1 MQNLKRA
8 IALALLV
15 VMSLGAMIGCSAV
28 NANPVVG
35 KVGDVD
41 LTLAAYTSVLNGLK
55 QYYDYGALE
64 LKDPDHPLEE
74 LKQMAFD
81 DLVDSMIPVAIAKR
95 DGVTLTAEEETALAE
110 EVQSQIQTNLDQT
123 TEYIGEGASEEAKMS
138 YFKKQLRTSGYT
150 YDKYKE
156 AVKTDLRNQ
165 KLAAKVKEQA
175 ESSAEATEEVMRLW
189 YDEELKF
196 EKESYSKDLASHYGM
211 LSYYPYLTGVPPI
224 YCPPGYVYIKQIMI
238 MNPEEGEEKDLD
250 AIVAEVQKKLD
261 AGEDFDALLAEY
273 NEDEGAAAN
282 PDGYLYND
290 AVASEYDAGFAEA
303 ASKLEDG
310 EISGPVVTQ
319 YGTCFLKRD
328 GVREE
333 TVLPYEAI
341 EEQIRAY
348 TLKTA
353 KEDAYAEALEKW
365 RGELEIVTYPKR
377 VTNVSLNN
385 G

>member
-1 MQNLKRA
+1 MYKVVRA
-8 IALALLV
+8 IALILIAM
-15 VMSLGAMIGCSAV
+15 MSLGAIVGCSAV

-41 LTLAAYTSVLNGLK
+41 LTMGAYTNVLEGLK

-64 LKDPDHPLEE
+64 LKDPDHPMVE
-74 LKQMAFD
+74 LKEMAFE
-81 DLVDSMIPVAIAKR
+81 DLIDSTIPVAIAKR
-95 DGVTLTAEEETALAE
+95 DGITLTAEEEQALVT
-110 EVQSQIQTNLDQT
+110 EVETQIQTNLDQT

-138 YFKKQLRTSGYT
+138 YLKKQLRSNGYT
-150 YDKYKE
+150 FDAYKE
-156 AVKTDLRNQ
+156 AVTEDLRNQ

-175 ESSAEATEEVMRLW
+175 EAGAEATEDVMKMW
-189 YDEELKF
+189 YEEELKF
-196 EKESYSKDLASHYGM
+196 EKENFNKDLASHYSM
-211 LSYYPYLTGVPPI
+211 MTYYPYITGVPPI
-224 YCPPGYVYIKQIMI
+224 YCPPGYIYIKQILI
-238 MNPEEGEEKDLD
+238 ANPEEGEEKDVD

-261 AGEDFDALLAEY
+261 AGEDFDELVVEY
-273 NEDEGAAAN
+273 NDDEGMVTN
-282 PDGYLYND
+282 PDGYLFNE
-290 AVASEYDAGFAEA
+290 AVASEYDSAFSETA
-303 ASKLEDG
+303 AKLEEG

-319 YGTCFLKRD
+319 FGTCFLKRD

-333 TVLPYEAI
+333 TELPYEAI

-365 RGELEIVTYPKR
+365 RSELEIVTYPKR
-377 VTNVSLNN
+377 VEGVTVN